1 IVEGTLPVTELFPS
15 YLGPDWRRYYRLQE
29 DDGRVRMEPV
39 VFGEPSV
46 VRRTREVEDAEA
58 GADTAPAAGATGTR
72 RAHLTQI
79 TGDAAFPEGLAV
91 RGTDGAELGLV
102 LLDRETTAGPGL
114 AGTWRIGIDF
124 GTSNTNVFRQSS
136 ESDRAEGWVFDFP
149 AYLRPVTT
157 ADERRRRALLEAFLV
172 PDRAVALPIPSAL
185 RLFEAAQ
192 TEHPFLDY
200 AIHFGTSYRMPAH
213 VRSQLKWDQEQRN
226 TKEFLESLFLLIL
239 MDAVRANVAE
249 VRPWCSYP
257 KAYSET
263 QFNLVHDEWSRIYT
277 ALLEGEGRVFTPK
290 QQTESRLAV
299 REPRFELEG
308 VASGAFFASKSTIAD
323 PMQRADKA
331 NAALT
336 LDVGGGTTDI
346 SVWYHNAIAL

>member
-1 IVEGTLPVTELFPS
+1 LLDFFGPEEVRDRLRPEFTDVDNGVRFAFTLTVGGREERVERIYRHKDAGPGEGRIVEGTLPVTELFPS
-15 YLGPDWRRYYRLQE
+15 YLGPDWRRYYLLQE

-58 GADTAPAAGATGTR
+58 GGDGAPAAGATGTR

-157 ADERRRRALLEAFLV
+157 GDERRRRALLDAFLV

-192 TEHPFLDY
+192 TEHPF
-200 AIHFGTSYRMPAH
+200 
-213 VRSQLKWDQEQRN
+213 
-226 TKEFLESLFLLIL
+226 
-239 MDAVRANVAE
+239 
-249 VRPWCSYP
+249 
-257 KAYSET
+257 
-263 QFNLVHDEWSRIYT
+263 
-277 ALLEGEGRVFTPK
+277 
-290 QQTESRLAV
+290 
-299 REPRFELEG
+299 
-308 VASGAFFASKSTIAD
+308 
-323 PMQRADKA
+323 
-331 NAALT
+331 
-336 LDVGGGTTDI
+336 
-346 SVWYHNAIAL
+346 